1 MAFEWNRIHKW
12 EENHEVSITEDV
24 LEYVLEAYGV
34 SEVGELTQEQIN
46 EIEEFRN
53 TEISEYS
60 VMQIG
65 FSNLLSDWDYANEG

>member
-12 EENHEVSITEDV
+12 EDNHERNITDDV

>member
-1 MAFEWNRIHKW
+1 MSFEWNRIHKW
-12 EENHEVSITEDV
+12 EENHERSITDDV
-24 LEYVLEAYGV
+24 LEYVCETYGV
-34 SEVGELTQEQIN
+34 SEVGELTEEQIA

-65 FSNLLSDWDYANEG
+65 FSNLLSDWDYSNEG

>member
-34 SEVGELTQEQIN
+34 SEVGELTQEQIA
-46 EIEEFRN
+46 EIEEVTN
-53 TEISEYS
+53 
-60 VMQIG
+60 
-65 FSNLLSDWDYANEG
+65 

>member
-12 EENHEVSITEDV
+12 EDNHERNITDDV

-34 SEVGELTQEQIN
+34 SEVGELTEEQIA

-65 FSNLLSDWDYANEG
+65 FSNLLSDWDFANEE

>member
-12 EENHEVSITEDV
+12 EENHESTITEEV
-24 LEYVLEAYGV
+24 YEYVFEAYGV
-34 SEVGELTQEQIN
+34 SEVGELTQEQIT